1 MLTCI
6 VTIMTITGRFI
17 CSVSSNCDKMERSI
31 CSVCSYCDNNDNDG
45 EVYMQFS

>member
-1 MLTCI
+1 MLTII
-6 VTIMTITGRFI
+6 VILTGKYI
-17 CSVSSNCDKMERSI
+17 CSVSSTCDKMERSI